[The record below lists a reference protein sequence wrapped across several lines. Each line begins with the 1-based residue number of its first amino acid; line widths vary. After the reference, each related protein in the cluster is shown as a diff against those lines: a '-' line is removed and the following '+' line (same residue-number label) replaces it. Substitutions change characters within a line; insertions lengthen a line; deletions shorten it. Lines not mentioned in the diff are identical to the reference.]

1 MWMSKLWKVC
11 FVIVFLAESMTSGLF
26 AQSQQAISA
35 EPPVPTIR
43 VNTRLVLVDVV
54 VTDKNGNRV
63 QGLKPEDFALQE
75 KGKNQKISLFTSAAE
90 NKQATAPKLP
100 PGIYSNKPEYRSP
113 GGPVVVIL
121 LDAVNTPFKDQA
133 YARQQ
138 MLDFVRDQYK
148 PGQRTAVLTLSNS
161 LGVLQ
166 DFTEDPEVL
175 LQALKSYK
183 PKEQESTGTIT
194 PRPASVA
201 QGRESAGGSI
211 RTTDVAA
218 DRILRFQQTQVAYVE
233 ERRIQMT
240 LEGMRG
246 LARCLGGIPGRKSV
260 IWVTAAFPF
269 NLIPDNRAVSD
280 AEMAESLPT
289 ISQLSLDTRSSGAV
303 ANSQRNSHT
312 QEIREAAAQL
322 SSTQVAIYPVDARGL
337 ISGMEGGMEDVPA
350 RRFQSMDDSALSR
363 ISDVTASQET
373 MKEMARETGGIAY
386 VNQNEIKQGV
396 ALAMN
401 DSLAYYTL
409 GYYPDDK
416 KWDGKYRPIKIK
428 VNRDGTEARYR
439 KGYFA
444 IDPSEKKDRK
454 PEQEVAEALQDQAP
468 ATLVTF
474 SAQVKPAEKTV
485 GVDFLV
491 DPTTIS
497 AEDSSGGKKINM
509 ALYAAMF
516 SPDGKMV
523 GNKSMKV
530 DQTFDGETY
539 TKILQQGMLLHID
552 LDQAPGKDNE
562 VRLAVRDSRTGN
574 VGTLAAPV
582 NPR

>member
-1 MWMSKLWKVC
+1 MQMWKLWKVC
-11 FVIVFLAESMTSGLF
+11 FVVIFLAESMTTGLR
-26 AQSQQAISA
+26 AQSQPT

-43 VNTRLVLVDVV
+43 VNTHLVLVDVV
-54 VTDKNGNRV
+54 VTDKSGKRV
-63 QGLKPEDFALQE
+63 QGLKAEDFTLQE
-75 KGKNQKISLFTSAAE
+75 KGKNQKISIFTSAAE
-90 NKQATAPKLP
+90 NKQAAAPKLP

-138 MLDFVRDQYK
+138 MLEFVRNQYK
-148 PGQRTAVLTLSNS
+148 PGQKTAVLTLTGA

-166 DFTEDPEVL
+166 DFTDDPDVL
-175 LQALKSYK
+175 LAALKSYK

-194 PRPASVA
+194 PRPPSTSSDGGQGA
-201 QGRESAGGSI
+201 Q
-211 RTTDVAA
+211 AA
-218 DRILRFQQTQVAYVE
+218 AAAMAQRIQAFQQIQTGYVE
-233 ERRIQMT
+233 ERRTQMT

-246 LARCLGGIPGRKSV
+246 LSRFLGGIPGRKSV
-260 IWVTAAFPF
+260 VWVTATFPF

-280 AEMAESLPT
+280 AELAESLPT
-289 ISQLSLDTRSSGAV
+289 ISQLSLGTRSSGAV

-322 SSTQVAIYPVDARGL
+322 SSAQIAIYPVDARGL
-337 ISGMEGGMEDVPA
+337 TSGMEIGIDEGPA
-350 RRFQSMDDSALSR
+350 RRSQSMDESALSKVA
-363 ISDVTASQET
+363 DATTSQET
-373 MKEMARETGGIAY
+373 MKEMARETGGMAY

-396 ALAMN
+396 ALAMD
-401 DSLAYYTL
+401 DSVAYYTI

-416 KWDGKYRPIKIK
+416 KWDGKYRSIKVK

-444 IDPSEKKDRK
+444 VDPSDLKDRK

-474 SAQVKPAEKTV
+474 SAQIKPAGKGL

-491 DPTTIS
+491 DPSTIS
-497 AEDSSGGKKINM
+497 AEDASGGKKINM
-509 ALYAAMF
+509 VLYAAMF
-516 SPDGKMV
+516 SPDGKML

-530 DQTFDGETY
+530 DQTFDAETY
-539 TKILQQGMLLHID
+539 KKILQQGMLLHID
-552 LDQAPGKDNE
+552 LDQPPVKNNE
-562 VRLAVRDSRTGN
+562 VRMAVRDNRTGN
-574 VGTLAAPV
+574 VGTLTAPV
-582 NPR
+582 Q